1 MVKTVNSSDFTPGVW
16 QQITVFV
23 EGTGANNVLAFQ
35 AEGQENSL
43 GALIDNV
50 SLAAA
55 VAVDEDGLNGPNAFG
70 NHDSQPGDIVVPNGD
85 GDNNEATATGL
96 LDIKWGA
103 DSADSG
109 TDTTDNSPGA
119 FGTLVQDHP
128 DGAGDRSVTFGSNP
142 LAAFDGTLTP
152 FLTSHGEAIHL
163 SLNADGTILT
173 GTAGTVGID
182 LRTVFEVSLS
192 DDGSGS
198 FRFVLK
204 DALDHAPGQSE
215 NNINLSFNYVATD
228 SDGDTA
234 TGTFSVVVN
243 DDIPV
248 ANAGDN
254 GSVSEHDLSAIPSFA
269 QDFDHV
275 SNATDTGFSTGNGYG
290 NLAIYA
296 SGDGPHHIVTKSASG
311 DYAVVTQTDSG
322 PFTQFGGYNS
332 HFDGG
337 FKTSVDIYLDP
348 NQITSGQGFDYSVAA
363 TRQDGTFL
371 RDFIFHVANVGGDLL
386 VGASNNTSFDPDLN
400 LPNETHAAITAAGW
414 YTFQEVFHDAGDG
427 TLAVDLIVRDAS
439 GAVVFSQTLNDAADT
454 LANIVGGNRYGWF
467 TNVDVTDG
475 IAIDNVS
482 LTKADAHFTATSFT
496 GSLHESAGADGL
508 ASLTFAGITEGT
520 AVTDASGAALKA
532 GGKSVHY
539 HLVDAHTLEG
549 VAQDGHVVFSVT
561 LDPASG
567 NYTFSLQGPVDHPA
581 AETNSLSL
589 NFGYTVTDD
598 DGDSA
603 SNSFSV
609 AIADDVPTVAG
620 SGSVTGEVDED
631 GLQSPDLS
639 TGNTDA
645 GRQGETAGTGHATV
659 TGDAGSLN
667 SLVNFG
673 ADGPGA
679 HPFQIVSQS
688 QASTWIS
695 NLHLFSQ
702 GSAVD
707 HATVSGDTVTAF
719 AHDNRAVFSLTVND
733 NGSWTLRCSTR
744 SIIRSWIIRTPQRM
758 RSPSR
763 TR

>member
-1 MVKTVNSSDFTPGVW
+1 MEWFGGENGRFQRISRPESGSRSPCSSKEPART
-16 QQITVFV
+16 TS
-23 EGTGANNVLAFQ
+23 LAFQ

-85 GDNNEATATGL
+85 GDSNEATATGL

-142 LAAFDGTLTP
+142 LAAFERDADTLP
-152 FLTSHGEAIHL
+152 HLAWRAIHL

-173 GTAGTVGID
+173 GTAGTAGID

-243 DDIPV
+243 DDVPV
-248 ANAGDN
+248 ANAGAN
-254 GSVSEHDLSAIPSFA
+254 GSVSEHDISAVPSFA

-275 SNATDTGFSTGNGYG
+275 SNATDAGFSTGNGYG

-322 PFTQFGGYNS
+322 PFPSSAVTIR
-332 HFDGG
+332 
-337 FKTSVDIYLDP
+337 TSTAASRRRS
-348 NQITSGQGFDYSVAA
+348 TSIWIRTRSRRDRASTTRSRPPGRTAPSCATSSSTSPMWAA
-363 TRQDGTFL
+363 TFWSAQQQHQL
-371 RDFIFHVANVGGDLL
+371 RSGPQPAERDPCRDHGCGLVHLPGGVPRRGRWHV
-386 VGASNNTSFDPDLN
+386 
-400 LPNETHAAITAAGW
+400 
-414 YTFQEVFHDAGDG
+414 
-427 TLAVDLIVRDAS
+427 AVDLIVRDAS
-439 GAVVFSQTLNDAADT
+439 GAVVFSQTLNDAADM

-508 ASLTFAGITEGT
+508 GSLTFAGITEGT

-567 NYTFSLQGPVDHPA
+567 NYTFSLQDPVDHPA

-659 TGDAGSLN
+659 SGDAGSLN
-667 SLVNFG
+667 GLVDFG

-679 HPFQIVSQS
+679 HPFQLV
-688 QASTWIS
+688 A
-695 NLHLFSQ
+695 
-702 GSAVD
+702 
-707 HATVSGDTVTAF
+707 
-719 AHDNRAVFSLTVND
+719 
-733 NGSWTLRCSTR
+733 
-744 SIIRSWIIRTPQRM
+744 
-758 RSPSR
+758 
-763 TR
+763 